1 MLGMVALRCSFIFL
15 ITDVVCLLSVCI
27 LTTCQIF
34 MLGCDAVTNEC
45 LTIHEDICTQESR
58 ILSRQYASINYA
70 VNNPVDHSKFHESP
84 C

>member
-1 MLGMVALRCSFIFL
+1 
-15 ITDVVCLLSVCI
+15 
-27 LTTCQIF
+27 